1 MKKVLLFAGLAAA
14 SVSCNSPEPT
24 AVNADTD
31 QTIGY
36 QLYTV
41 REHLTDSASVIG
53 TLKESRAM
61 GYELMESFGYFG
73 GQFFGFS
80 SEDFASEVA
89 QADLQSPS
97 GHYLPMQLADTV
109 VGPIDRTTIPQ
120 FLDAAE
126 ALGQHWVI
134 IPWMSDAWRNAD
146 GYGYLVNYL
155 RELADSA
162 NARGLRAAWHN
173 HDFEFAP
180 LYPDSANSPT
190 AYDYLLA
197 ELPADLMDF
206 EMDLHWVAFAGENPV
221 QWFNAY
227 PGRFPLWHVK
237 DFAADTTSQVPVG
250 QGVIPW
256 EEIFAARETAGLKYY
271 FLEQDVCSGTAAKEC
286 LRQSINWT
294 KEQSFMH

>member
-1 MKKVLLFAGLAAA
+1 MKKVLLIAGIAAVSA
-14 SVSCNSPEPT
+14 SCNTPQPE
-24 AVNADTD
+24 AVAAETNAP
-31 QTIGY
+31 IGY

-41 REHLTDSASVIG
+41 REHLADSAGVQS
-53 TLKESRAM
+53 TLKETHEM

-73 GQFFGFS
+73 GQFFGYTS
-80 SEDFASEVA
+80 ADFATEVQNA
-89 QADLQSPS
+89 QLTSPS
-97 GHYLPMQLADTV
+97 GHYLPMQLAGPE
-109 VGPIDRTTIPQ
+109 VGPIDPTTIPQ

-134 IPWMSDAWRNAD
+134 IPWMSEAWRNAD
-146 GYGYLVNYL
+146 GYAHLVHYLK
-155 RELADSA
+155 ELADSA

-197 ELPADLMDF
+197 ELPAELMDF
-206 EMDLHWVAFAGENPV
+206 EMDLHWVAFAGENPID
-221 QWFNAY
+221 WFNAY

-237 DFAADTTSQVPVG
+237 DFAADTVSQVPVG

-256 EEIFAARETAGLKYY
+256 NEIFAAKETAGLKYY
-271 FLEQDVCSGTAAKEC
+271 FLEQDVCSGTAAIEC
-286 LRQSINWT
+286 LRQSINWS